1 MCIRDRGRIVR
12 VVRNDATVK
21 VDGTFYEVPPDFIG
35 ARADLRFPV
44 GRPDELILY
53 QDDRPVGPV
62 QPVDA
67 AHNAR
72 FHAPPV
78 SLSYADLARRR
89 QDDGDRP

>member
-1 MCIRDRGRIVR
+1 MGRFVR

-21 VDGTFYEVPPDFIG
+21 VDGLLYELPPDFIG

-44 GRPDELILY
+44 GRPDDLILY
-53 QDDRPVGPV
+53 RDELPVGPV
-62 QPVDA
+62 KPIDA

-78 SLSYADLARRR
+78 SHS
-89 QDDGDRP
+89 

>member
-1 MCIRDRGRIVR
+1 MGRIVR

-21 VDGTFYEVPPDFIG
+21 VDGLFYELPPDCIG

-53 QDDRPVGPV
+53 RDDRPVGPV
-62 QPVDA
+62 KPVDA

-89 QDDGDRP
+89 SDAPGDQP